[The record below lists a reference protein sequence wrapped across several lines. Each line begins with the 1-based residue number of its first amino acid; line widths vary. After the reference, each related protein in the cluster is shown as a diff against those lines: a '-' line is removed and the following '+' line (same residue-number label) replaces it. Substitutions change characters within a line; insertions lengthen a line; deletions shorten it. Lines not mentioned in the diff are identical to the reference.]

1 MKKKKGKYQSQTQ
14 RNPHLIAFFAAFG
27 VLIVLGVSSF
37 AFFKAGEH
45 AAQSRLET
53 EPQMILET
61 ISQPQETTVTVAYQ
75 LEPEIPE
82 TTVAIEESTE
92 AAMATVAPTE
102 HTQPATE
109 ATQPQV
115 LTGTVLRSAGELN
128 VRSGPGTNYS
138 QVGRLKGGDAV
149 TVYEQQTSNG
159 KAWGNIGNGW
169 VSMDY
174 VVFGVDSSVAPDN
187 NYAALTDKSA
197 EYYGDWVSENS
208 SYVMTIIT
216 SGKTANITVT
226 HYISQTEL
234 TTWQM
239 NGEYD
244 EHSAIRYWNGIRKDY
259 SNGSSSIR
267 FSNGEGVINLNQSQ
281 LEWHEVMEQPSGV
294 FKYFTK
300 AGAHTPNPPYWEN
313 SNTAPGSTPSQDT
326 TSQIAQII
334 SGLIKTI
341 PKRFDNTSIRPFL
354 EGIAKTE
361 LGYTYKDTFRITSC
375 SIDSYDSSSGKYL
388 TSTWGKWN
396 KSSFHMIADVQDT
409 DGVLSLIKI
418 RLFKVE

>member
-1 MKKKKGKYQSQTQ
+1 MKKKKGKYQSQSHKNLQ
-14 RNPHLIAFFAAFG
+14 PIVFFGALG
-27 VLIVLGVSSF
+27 VLIVLGGSSF

-45 AAQSRLET
+45 AAQSRQET
-53 EPQMILET
+53 EPQMILES
-61 ISQPQETTVTVAYQ
+61 ISQPQGTAVAVAHQ
-75 LEPEIPE
+75 GEPEIPE
-82 TTVAIEESTE
+82 TAAATEKVTEATVA
-92 AAMATVAPTE
+92 ATAPTE
-102 HTQPATE
+102 HTQPPIE
-109 ATQPQV
+109 VTQPQV

-159 KAWGNIGNGW
+159 KTWGNIGNGW

-174 VVFGVDSSVAPDN
+174 VVFGVDNSVAPDN
-187 NYAALTDKSA
+187 NYSALSDKSA

-226 HYISQTEL
+226 HYINQTEL

-267 FSNGEGVINLNQSQ
+267 YSNGEGAINLDQSQ

-300 AGAHTPNPPYWEN
+300 VGAHTPNPPYWEN
-313 SNTAPGSTPSQDT
+313 GNTAPESTPSQDA

-354 EGIAKTE
+354 ESIAKTE
-361 LGYTYKDTFRITSC
+361 LGYTYKDTFRITTC

-396 KSSFHMIADVQDT
+396 KSSFHMIAEVLDT